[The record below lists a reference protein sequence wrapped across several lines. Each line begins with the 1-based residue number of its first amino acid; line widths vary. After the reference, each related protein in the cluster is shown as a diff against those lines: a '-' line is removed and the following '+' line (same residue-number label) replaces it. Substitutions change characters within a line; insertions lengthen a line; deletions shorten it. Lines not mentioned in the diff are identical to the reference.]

1 MTMSE
6 NIIQQNLSDIV
17 IAMPNNGQA
26 VTKIDLPVPKLDVER
41 MNAQKWF
48 NKYERGEREQAKMYN
63 DQTFTSPG

>member
-48 NKYERGEREQAKMYN
+48 NKYERGG
-63 DQTFTSPG
+63 T